1 MRISTSEFFLGTL
14 NDMLTQESTVSKLN
28 QQIASGQSVVN
39 ATDNP
44 SAAAAVL
51 DTANQIDQISTNIG
65 NAQAVSSTMN
75 ETLGVL
81 NQVDNL
87 LNQVQSTALQ
97 GATATSSS
105 ADRTALATA
114 VQGSLQELVQLA
126 NTQLSN
132 GQYIFGGSQ
141 ATNAPFQTTPT
152 GQVVFK
158 GDAGINQIEIGPSLL
173 VPVAVSGQSVF
184 MQVPDGNGSF
194 AVAASGTN
202 TGTGVAALGGVLNS
216 ALVTSEHLANTQFEV
231 SFTAGAGGTL
241 NYKVASGTGAPG
253 SVSFIASSG
262 TIASGV
268 YNGSSSSAALSFGGM
283 DITFSGMPAAGDHF
297 MVRTSQA
304 TSAFQALQDVIA
316 ALQAPVAGASGTR
329 ARADQLIQDALATLN
344 QVHTSILSAEAS
356 LGTSLSE
363 INAVQSQDGAI
374 TTTDQANLAGIQSA
388 SLPEVMTQFSEGVT
402 ALQAAQAAF
411 GKISGLSLFKYI

>member
-1 MRISTSEFFLGTL
+1 S
-14 NDMLTQESTVSKLN
+14 
-28 QQIASGQSVVN
+28 
-39 ATDNP
+39 
-44 SAAAAVL
+44 
-51 DTANQIDQISTNIG
+51 NQIDQISTNIG

-75 ETLGVL
+75 ETLSVL

-97 GATATSSS
+97 GATATASS
-105 ADRTALATA
+105 ADRTALASA

-132 GQYIFGGSQ
+132 GQFIFGGSQ

-158 GDAGINQIEIGPSLL
+158 GDAGVNQIEIGPSLL

-216 ALVTSEHLANTQFEV
+216 TLVNTEHLANTQFEV

-241 NYKVASGTGAPG
+241 NYSIASGKGAPG
-253 SVSFIASSG
+253 SVSFLASSG
-262 TIASGV
+262 TVAAGA
-268 YNGSSSSAALSFGGM
+268 YNSSSAALSFGGM
-283 DITFSGMPAAGDHF
+283 DISFAGTPAAGDHF
-297 MVRTSQA
+297 IVRTSQT

-316 ALQAPVAGASGTR
+316 ALQAPVDGASGTR
-329 ARADQLIQDALATLN
+329 ARAEQLIQDALATLN
-344 QVHTSILSAEAS
+344 QVHTNILSGEAS

-363 INAVQSQDGAI
+363 INAVQSQDNTV
-374 TTTDQANLAGIQSA
+374 TTTDQVNLANVQSA
-388 SLPEVMTQFSEGVT
+388 SLPDVMTQFSEGVT

>member
-1 MRISTSEFFLGTL
+1 MRISTNEFFLGTL
-14 NDMLTQESTVSKLN
+14 NDMLAQESTVSNLN
-28 QQIASGQSVVN
+28 QQIASGQLVVN

-44 SAAAAVL
+44 SAAAAIL
-51 DTANQIDQISTNIG
+51 DTSNQIGEISTNVN

-75 ETLGVL
+75 ETLSVL

-97 GATATSSS
+97 GATATASSN
-105 ADRTALATA
+105 DRAALANA
-114 VQGSLQELVQLA
+114 VQDSLQELVQLA

-132 GQYIFGGSQ
+132 GQFIFAGSQ
-141 ATNAPFQTTPT
+141 TTNAPFQTTPT

-158 GDAGINQIEIGPSLL
+158 GDAGVNQIEIGPSLL

-216 ALVTSEHLANTQFEV
+216 ALVNTEHLANTQFEV
-231 SFTAGAGGTL
+231 SFTAGAGSTL
-241 NYKVASGTGAPG
+241 NYSIASGKGAPG

-262 TIASGV
+262 TVASGV
-268 YNGSSSSAALSFGGM
+268 YNSSSAALSFGGM
-283 DITFSGMPAAGDHF
+283 DISFTGTPAAGDHF
-297 MVRTSQA
+297 MVRTSQT
-304 TSAFQALQDVIA
+304 TSAFQALQNVIT
-316 ALQAPVAGASGTR
+316 ALQAPVDGASGTR

-344 QVHTSILSAEAS
+344 QVHTNILSAEAS

-363 INAVQSQDGAI
+363 INAVQNQDNAV
-374 TTTDQANLAGIQSA
+374 TTTDQASLANIQSA
-388 SLPEVMTQFSEGVT
+388 SLPQVMTQFSEGVT

>member
-1 MRISTSEFFLGTL
+1 MRISTNEFFLGTL
-14 NDMLTQESTVSKLN
+14 NDMLTQESTVSNLN

-51 DTANQIDQISTNIG
+51 DTSNQIGEITTNVN
-65 NAQAVSSTMN
+65 NAQAVSDTMN
-75 ETLGVL
+75 ETLSVL
-81 NQVDNL
+81 NQVDDL

-97 GATATSSS
+97 GATATASSN
-105 ADRTALATA
+105 DRAALATS
-114 VQGSLQELVQLA
+114 VQDSLQELVQLG
-126 NTQLSN
+126 NTQLSS

-141 ATNAPFQTTPT
+141 TTNAPFQVTPT

-158 GDAGINQIEIGPSLL
+158 GDAGVNQIEIGPSLL

-216 ALVTSEHLANTQFEV
+216 ALVNTEHLANTQFEI
-231 SFTAGAGGTL
+231 SFTTGAGGTL
-241 NYKVASGTGAPG
+241 NYSIASGKGAPG
-253 SVSFIASSG
+253 SASFIASSG
-262 TIASGV
+262 TVASGA
-268 YNGSSSSAALSFGGM
+268 YNSSSAALSFGGM
-283 DITFSGMPAAGDHF
+283 DISFTGTPAAGDHF
-297 MVRTSQA
+297 MARTSQT
-304 TSAFQALQDVIA
+304 TSAFQALQDVAA
-316 ALQAPVAGASGTR
+316 ALQAPIDGASGTR

-344 QVHTSILSAEAS
+344 QVHTNILSAEAS

-363 INAVQSQDGAI
+363 INAVQSQDNAV
-374 TTTDQANLAGIQSA
+374 TTTDQASLANIQSA
-388 SLPEVMTQFSEGVT
+388 SLPDVMSQFSEGVT

>member
-1 MRISTSEFFLGTL
+1 MRISTNEFFLGTV
-14 NDMLTQESTVSKLN
+14 NDMLAQESTVSNLN

-51 DTANQIDQISTNIG
+51 DTSNQIAEISTNVN
-65 NAQAVSSTMN
+65 NAQAVSNNMN
-75 ETLGVL
+75 ETLSVL
-81 NQVDNL
+81 NQVDDL

-97 GATATSSS
+97 GATATASSN
-105 ADRTALATA
+105 DRTALAGS

-126 NTQLSN
+126 NTQLSS

-141 ATNAPFQTTPT
+141 TTNAPFQTTPT

-158 GDAGINQIEIGPSLL
+158 GDAGVNQVEIGPSLL

-194 AVAASGTN
+194 AVAASGSN

-216 ALVTSEHLANTQFEV
+216 ALVNTEHLANTQFEV
-231 SFTAGAGGTL
+231 SFTAGAGGAL
-241 NYKVASGTGAPG
+241 NYSVASGKGAPG
-253 SVSFIASSG
+253 SASFIASSG
-262 TIASGV
+262 TVTSGA
-268 YNGSSSSAALSFGGM
+268 YNSASAALSFGGM
-283 DITFSGMPAAGDHF
+283 DISFTGTPAAGDHF
-297 MVRTSQA
+297 MVRTSQT
-304 TSAFQALQDVIA
+304 TSAFQALQNVIT
-316 ALQAPVAGASGTR
+316 ALQAPIDGASGTR
-329 ARADQLIQDALATLN
+329 ARADQLIQDALATLS
-344 QVHTSILSAEAS
+344 QVHTNILSAEAS

-363 INAVQSQDGAI
+363 INAVRNQDNAV
-374 TTTDQANLAGIQSA
+374 TTTDQASLADIQSA
-388 SLPEVMTQFSEGVT
+388 SLPQVMSQFSEGVT

-411 GKISGLSLFKYI
+411 GKISGLSLFRYI

>member
-1 MRISTSEFFLGTL
+1 MRISTNEFLLGSL
-14 NDMLTQESTVSKLN
+14 NDMLAQESTVSNLN

-65 NAQAVSSTMN
+65 NAKAVSSTMN
-75 ETLGVL
+75 ETLSVL

-105 ADRTALATA
+105 ADRAALAAA

-158 GDAGINQIEIGPSLL
+158 GDASVNQIEIGPSLL

-202 TGTGVAALGGVLNS
+202 AGTGVAALGGVLNA
-216 ALVTSEHLANTQFEV
+216 ALVNTEHLANTQFEV

-241 NYKVASGTGAPG
+241 NYKIASGTGAPG

-262 TIASGV
+262 TVASGI
-268 YNGSSSSAALSFGGM
+268 YNSSNAALSFGGM
-283 DITFSGMPAAGDHF
+283 DVTFSGIPAAGDHF
-297 MVRTSQA
+297 MVRTSQT
-304 TSAFQALQDVIA
+304 TSAFQALQDVIT

-374 TTTDQANLAGIQSA
+374 TTTDQAILAGIQSA

>member
-28 QQIASGQSVVN
+28 QQIASGQSVVD

-51 DTANQIDQISTNIG
+51 DTSNQIDQISTNIG
-65 NAQAVSSTMN
+65 NAKAVSSTMN
-75 ETLGVL
+75 EALSVL

-105 ADRTALATA
+105 VDRTALATA
-114 VQGSLQELVQLA
+114 VQSSLQELVQLA

-158 GDAGINQIEIGPSLL
+158 GDAGVNQIEIGPSLL

-202 TGTGVAALGGVLNS
+202 AGTGVAALGGVLN
-216 ALVTSEHLANTQFEV
+216 ATQVNSEHLANTQFEI

-241 NYKVASGTGAPG
+241 NYKIASGTGAPG

-262 TIASGV
+262 TVGSGV
-268 YNGSSSSAALSFGGM
+268 YNSSSAALSFGGM
-283 DITFSGMPAAGDHF
+283 DVTFSGMPTAGDHF
-297 MVRTSQA
+297 MVRTSQT
-304 TSAFQALQDVIA
+304 TSAFQALQDVIT
-316 ALQAPVAGASGTR
+316 ALQAPVNGASGTR
-329 ARADQLIQDALATLN
+329 ARADQLVQGALATLN
-344 QVHTSILSAEAS
+344 QVHTSVLSAEAS
-356 LGTSLSE
+356 LGTGLSE
-363 INAVQSQDGAI
+363 INAVQNQDGAI
-374 TTTDQANLAGIQSA
+374 TTTDEANLAGIQSA
-388 SLPEVMTQFSEGVT
+388 SLPDVMTQFSEGVT